1 MRTSRTPG
9 VYVEEVS
16 SGSKPIEGVGT
27 AVAAF
32 VGVAPGGPAGRPL
45 RISSWTHFE
54 RVYTDPR
61 QPENGPFVPEAYLAH
76 AVQGFFA
83 NGGRVCWTVRAGRQR
98 SAVQEALASLAEVD
112 EITVVSVPD
121 RTPRSRDL
129 EGHVIGHCEAA
140 GNRMAILDPPPGLE
154 PRDVLDWRTSIRS
167 RDSEAATLY
176 WPWIEVADPLTDRP
190 LFVPPSGHVAGVWAR
205 TDNAHGVHRAPT
217 DGTLLGAAGLAYTI
231 RKDEQEELGRAG
243 INSIRSFRGRG
254 IRVWG
259 SRTLSSDPE
268 WQYVNIR
275 RLFLYIEASLDAGTQ
290 WVVFEPNDEQLR
302 KELRDSISRFLTR
315 LWMDGAL
322 MGASPEEAF
331 FVKCDQETNPPEVVE
346 SGQVVVEVGFAPLR
360 PAEFVVLR
368 ISRLTAGAS
377 KADP

>member
-16 SGSKPIEGVGT
+16 LGSKPIEGGGT

-190 LFVPPSGHVAGVWAR
+190 LFVPPSGHVAGVGSYRQCSRRPQGADR
-205 TDNAHGVHRAPT
+205 R
-217 DGTLLGAAGLAYTI
+217 TLLGAAGLAYTI
-231 RKDEQEELGRAG
+231 RKDEQEELGLAG

-254 IRVWG
+254 SASG
-259 SRTLSSDPE
+259 LGTLSSDPE

-368 ISRLTAGAS
+368 SAG
-377 KADP
+377 